1 MAYAF
6 TQLANDWT
14 TLTDAEKE
22 ALFENT
28 NFNQATLAELQTL
41 GKFKVLAMSDS
52 AGGSASDVQVRGV
65 HDDFLVLPKSL
76 FGSSFYRIKSV
87 DITESISDTEN
98 AKIRYALTK
107 NLTDYYTFSNGEWV
121 QLAAVNAE
129 TVITD
134 GLSASDLALISESN
148 WADFYN
154 GSDDTGVGIAF
165 AFHETAISQVTAIDN
180 LEMTVDMKGTWNKAT
195 HNTDYDYG
203 YSNTQLVVNLK
214 TNGSYRINY
223 SA

>member
-1 MAYAF
+1 MSYTF
-6 TQLANDWT
+6 TQLATDWSS
-14 TLTDAEKE
+14 LTDVERE

-52 AGGSASDVQVRGV
+52 DSGSASDVQVLGV

-76 FGSSFYRIKSV
+76 FGSSFYSIKSV

-121 QLAAVNAE
+121 QLSAVNAE
-129 TVITD
+129 TVITN
-134 GLSASDLALISESN
+134 GLSASDLALISASN

-154 GSDDTGVGIAF
+154 GTDDNGVGIAF
-165 AFHETAISQVTAIDN
+165 AFHETAVSQVTAIDN

>member
-1 MAYAF
+1 MAYSF
-6 TQLANDWT
+6 TQLANDWSS
-14 TLTDAEKE
+14 LTDAEKE

-52 AGGSASDVQVRGV
+52 SSGSASDVQVRGV
-65 HDDFLVLPKSL
+65 QDDFLVLPKSL
-76 FGSSFYRIKSV
+76 FGSSFYSIKSV
-87 DITESISDTEN
+87 DITESISDNN

-121 QLAAVNAE
+121 QLSAVNAE

-134 GLSASDLALISESN
+134 GLSASDLASISASD
-148 WADFYN
+148 WANFYN
-154 GSDDTGVGIAF
+154 GIDDNGVGIAF
-165 AFHETAISQVTAIDN
+165 AFHETAVTQTTAIDN
-180 LEMTVDMKGTWNKAT
+180 LEMTVDMMGTWNKAT

-203 YSNTQLVVNLK
+203 YSNTRLVVNLK